1 MGKDLTKTRG
11 QLKVFAAEWFAETYD
26 AVSGRILRV
35 KSDKLRQSLRIVD
48 NTKDDPPTIEITA
61 DAVSGRGF
69 PYAAWH
75 EFGSGR
81 SYIRPSLLYLLSK
94 QGTTKSGLKR
104 AMIADVTE
112 GVIEDLIQ
120 RGWAP
125 GVLPNSAVRT
135 VAISMAGKG
144 TTGHLRRG
152 FTSRALKASLRPQH
166 LQGLGHQGIIRDVRG
181 RFAPER

>member
-1 MGKDLTKTRG
+1 MGKNLRKTRR

-26 AVSGRILRV
+26 AVSGRVLRV
-35 KSDKLRQSLRIVD
+35 RSGKLRESLSIVD
-48 NTKDDPPTIEITA
+48 NTKDNPPTIEITA
-61 DAVSGRGF
+61 EAISGKGF

-75 EFGSGR
+75 EFGSGL

-94 QGTTKSGLKR
+94 QGSTKSGLNR
-104 AMIADVTE
+104 AMVADTTE

-125 GVLPNSAVRT
+125 GILPNTAVRT
-135 VAISMAGKG
+135 VSIDMSGKG

-152 FTSRALKASLRPQH
+152 FTK
-166 LQGLGHQGIIRDVRG
+166 
-181 RFAPER
+181 